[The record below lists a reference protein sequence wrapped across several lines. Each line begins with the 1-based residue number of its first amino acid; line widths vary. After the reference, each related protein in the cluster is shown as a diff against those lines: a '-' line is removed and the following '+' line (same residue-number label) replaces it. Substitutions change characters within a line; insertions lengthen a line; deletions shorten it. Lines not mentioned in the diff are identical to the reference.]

1 MQIWVVQGGSFNRSP
16 PKFGKYSLHG
26 TLYFDNL
33 GGAQLKNHP
42 VGASVILLLHP
53 LAAASQVFPCAQ
65 WPPVVSSR
73 GRWLAVRCQRGM
85 SAFRRPSL
93 AYLKQE
99 RTLFERPF
107 FAKYCCTLFPS
118 SVPIALDSV
127 MLYSGNPKLERRSAV
142 LLLLLLLCHAQGT
155 PPGF

>member
-1 MQIWVVQGGSFNRSP
+1 MR
-16 PKFGKYSLHG
+16 KC
-26 TLYFDNL
+26 D
-33 GGAQLKNHP
+33 
-42 VGASVILLLHP
+42 LLLYP

-118 SVPIALDSV
+118 SVLIALDPV
-127 MLYSGNPKLERRSAV
+127 MLYSGNHFKSNISMVLNLSCGIV
-142 LLLLLLLCHAQGT
+142 VLWKLLLEVMF
-155 PPGF
+155 P